1 MGCKR
6 PEEGLE
12 ITASELPLRVCGR
25 RPVSAVKDKSGPFRR
40 QTGWN
45 RGEKSFVPIRD
56 EVLFFPEI
64 GEWGFLFSGEMA
76 FILLQ
81 EINKRQ
87 EVFLW

>member
-25 RPVSAVKDKSGPFRR
+25 WPVSAVKDKSGPFRR

-45 RGEKSFVPIRD
+45 RGEKSFVPIGGRS
-56 EVLFFPEI
+56 FI
-64 GEWGFLFSGEMA
+64 FSRNREMGIP
-76 FILLQ
+76 F
-81 EINKRQ
+81 
-87 EVFLW
+87 

>member
-45 RGEKSFVPIRD
+45 RGEKSFVPIGD
-56 EVLFFPEI
+56 EALFFPEI
-64 GEWGFLFSGEMA
+64 GKWGFLFSGENLSYYRKPIKGRR
-76 FILLQ
+76 F
-81 EINKRQ
+81 
-87 EVFLW
+87 FLW

>member
-25 RPVSAVKDKSGPFRR
+25 WPVSAVKDKSGPFRR

-45 RGEKSFVPIRD
+45 RGDISSLNRQIKSCS
-56 EVLFFPEI
+56 
-64 GEWGFLFSGEMA
+64 GTFLFDTGS
-76 FILLQ
+76 FPVK
-81 EINKRQ
+81 NKALK
-87 EVFLW
+87 VA